1 MTEPTTAEIRA
12 RHENIKSD
20 NSWGWS
26 YSAGRIANRDRG
38 ILLDRLEAAEAKLQ
52 TLKPVNIS
60 DNVWD
65 AVTSRGID
73 LEAKLEAAE
82 VSLQAISELRSRR
95 ISGCIALHGSGYA
108 NGHSYV
114 DADDIQAL
122 LKDNP

>member
-82 VSLQAISELRSRR
+82 GSLQAISELPVMGG
-95 ISGCIALHGSGYA
+95 IDHVQWYPAEA
-108 NGHSYV
+108 
-114 DADDIQAL
+114 IQAL
-122 LKDNP
+122 LKEKK